1 MGARR
6 RSLLLAALVA
16 LVAATMLVDLPL
28 RAAAVGLREQLVA
41 LGPWG
46 PPLFALGFGLLV
58 ACLVPGL
65 PLGMAA
71 GAAFGL
77 PVAIPTLYAGAT
89 LGSVIAFLV
98 ARSRLR
104 PRIERWLA
112 RHPRLLALDELMA
125 TRGTVVACLLRL
137 APGVPF
143 TLLNYALGL
152 TRLPLRGYLVASLA
166 MLPGIA
172 MNASL
177 GAAAG
182 AALDGDLHTTTY
194 GVLLGIGALA
204 AVVATVWLARVARSA
219 LPGRPAP
226 DAPPAGAPPQ
236 RAASQP
242 RS

>member
-16 LVAATMLVDLPL
+16 LLAATLLLDLPL
-28 RAAAVGLREQLVA
+28 VSVAQRLHGTLVGL
-41 LGPWG
+41 GGWG
-46 PPLFALGFGLLV
+46 PPLFALGYALLV
-58 ACLVPGL
+58 ACLVPGP
-65 PLGMAA
+65 PLAMVA
-71 GAAFGL
+71 GAAFSL
-77 PVAIPTLYAGAT
+77 PVAVGTLYAGAT
-89 LGSVIAFLV
+89 LGSVLAFLL

-112 RHPRLLALDELMA
+112 GHPRLLALDELMA
-125 TRGTVVACLLRL
+125 TRGTWVACLLRL

-166 MLPGIA
+166 MLPGIVA
-172 MNASL
+172 NASL

-182 AALDGDLHTTTY
+182 AAMDGHLHGSTY
-194 GVLLGIGALA
+194 VVLLGVGVLA
-204 AVVATVWLARVARSA
+204 AVVATVWLARVARAALPPSA
-219 LPGRPAP
+219 LPPA
-226 DAPPAGAPPQ
+226 Q
-236 RAASQP
+236 REASQP

>member
-6 RSLLLAALVA
+6 RSLLLGALVA
-16 LVAATMLVDLPL
+16 LVAATLLLDLPV
-28 RAAAVGLREQLVA
+28 RSGAEGLRDGLVA
-41 LGPWG
+41 LGAWG
-46 PPLFALGFGLLV
+46 PPLFALGFALLV

-65 PLGMAA
+65 PLGMVA

-77 PVAIPTLYAGAT
+77 PVAVPTLYAGAT
-89 LGSVIAFLV
+89 LGSVLAFLV

-104 PRIERWLA
+104 PRIERWLL
-112 RHPRLLALDELMA
+112 RHPRLLALDDLMA
-125 TRGTVVACLLRL
+125 TRGTWVACLLRL

-194 GVLLGIGALA
+194 GLLLGVGALA

-219 LPGRPAP
+219 LPAAP
-226 DAPPAGAPPQ
+226 GGSAGAQ

>member
-28 RAAAVGLREQLVA
+28 RDAAVGLREQLVG

-98 ARSRLR
+98 ARSSLR

-125 TRGTVVACLLRL
+125 TRGTAVACLLRL

-182 AALDGDLHTTTY
+182 AALDGELHTTTY
-194 GVLLGIGALA
+194 GLLLGVGALA
-204 AVVATVWLARVARSA
+204 AVVATVWLARVARAA
-219 LPGRPAP
+219 LPAAAP
-226 DAPPAGAPPQ
+226 TRQ
-236 RAASQP
+236 REASQP